1 MFNNPLP
8 AADFY
13 RFACSFDLAGSCQ
26 QRCDLFFDEVANETR
41 AVNDRRRAYLLAVAP
56 ELTEGIVGQINA
68 DQIYVDRRFSL
79 RANLVH
85 GTSWFDGRTPAHVGH
100 YEQVKAPA
108 MCESDSCRYIIVS
121 AEWKNIIEQFD
132 PGIHEFFPH
141 VLRFVDG
148 YISNRYIFRSR
159 GFLPECYGRDYQ
171 RNYHLLNQSDRH
183 WMNEHYLEL
192 GLGSI
197 VSRGLAVE
205 LHNLLCKDDWIYNGL
220 DDESHV
226 FPFTPIVNVGKQ

>member
-1 MFNNPLP
+1 VGRIEVGWSGLGDGRFIGWYWRTSGKTLMFNNPLP

-148 YISNRYIFRSR
+148 YISNRYSAT
-159 GFLPECYGRDYQ
+159 P
-171 RNYHLLNQSDRH
+171 HH
-183 WMNEHYLEL
+183 KAV
-192 GLGSI
+192 GLFGTDP
-197 VSRGLAVE
+197 G
-205 LHNLLCKDDWIYNGL
+205 DFG
-220 DDESHV
+220 
-226 FPFTPIVNVGKQ
+226 